1 MKNEK
6 QLIVVI
12 EGPSGVGKDAI
23 MKGLVEKY
31 PESFE
36 KVPSMTTR
44 AMREGESQGNPYYF
58 VSVNEFQRQLANDDI
73 FEHTVRHDTYRGMSR
88 VYFDRV
94 LEKNKFP
101 LKDCD
106 KIGLYALRKV
116 YGEKNV
122 FGLFITCPKD
132 VIEQR
137 LIGRGE
143 TGDSLKQRLNNYDE
157 YINEYVHYNV
167 SIENIDL
174 DKAIDNVYNAI
185 KLYYESM

>member
-6 QLIVVI
+6 QLIIVI

-23 MKGLVEKY
+23 MGGLVEKY
-31 PESFE
+31 PELFE

-44 AMREGESQGNPYYF
+44 EMRDGESQGRPYYF
-58 VSVNEFQRQLANDDI
+58 VSVDEFKRQLNNGDI
-73 FEHTVRHDTYRGMSR
+73 FESTVRHNTYRGMSR

-94 LEKNKFP
+94 LYKNKFP

-106 KIGLYALRKV
+106 KVGLYALRKE

-122 FGLFITCPKD
+122 FGIFITCPKD

-143 TGDSLKQRLNNYDE
+143 TGESLKQRLSNYDE
-157 YINEYVHYNV
+157 YINEYTHYNV

-174 DKAIDNVYNAI
+174 DKAIDDVYNVV
-185 KLYYESM
+185 KQYYESM

>member
-6 QLIVVI
+6 QLIIVV

-23 MKGLVEKY
+23 MQGLVEKY
-31 PESFE
+31 PDTFE

-44 AMREGESQGNPYYF
+44 AMREGESQGHPYYF
-58 VSVNEFQRQLANDDI
+58 VSVNEFQRQLSNGDI
-73 FEHTVRHDTYRGMSR
+73 FESTVRHDTYRGMSR
-88 VYFDRV
+88 VYFDNV
-94 LEKNKFP
+94 LSQNKFP

-106 KIGLYALRKV
+106 KVGLYALRKE

-122 FGLFITCPKD
+122 FGVFITCPKD
-132 VIEQR
+132 IIEQR

-143 TGDSLKQRLNNYDE
+143 TGQSLQQRLSNYDE
-157 YINEYVHYNV
+157 YIDEYVHYNV

-174 DKAIDNVYNAI
+174 NKAIDDVYKAI
-185 KLYYESM
+185 KEYYESI